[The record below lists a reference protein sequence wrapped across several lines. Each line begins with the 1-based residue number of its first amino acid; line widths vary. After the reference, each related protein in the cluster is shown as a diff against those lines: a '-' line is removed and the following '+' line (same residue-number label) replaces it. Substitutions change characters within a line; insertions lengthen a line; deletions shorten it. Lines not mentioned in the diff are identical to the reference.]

1 MSITLGRRIL
11 LSMGC
16 LALIERCLTDRIVE
30 LNPPKIMRHL
40 RLLLLLLLALPQ
52 TGLAQEEGFS
62 DLPADHYAFEAVNF
76 LRGQGIISGYDDG
89 TFRPN
94 NPVNRA
100 EALKIIVAPLV
111 TDLQLDQAKLANTVY
126 SDVNNDDWYKP
137 YVELARAAGIVDG
150 PPKKEKFNGGNSVI
164 KVEFMKMVQEAFGAD
179 PMSSFSEIVLP
190 LSQDVT
196 NTDEWYYP
204 YMRYGI
210 TSSMTMIS
218 ADGFLSPAKQLSRA
232 ETAVILYRYIM
243 YEQNRRTQA
252 LLSEAESEI
261 LITLAFL
268 EQNNIVEAE
277 YSSARALLASR
288 GAHAA
293 RPDEGVVQ
301 GAVKITEA
309 FRSLVRGYRA
319 GTNKDFDETI
329 RLAGESWNLAELAK
343 KKDADL
349 ASIADQVQAISK
361 AMADS
366 ARAEQATAPTEVE

>member
-1 MSITLGRRIL
+1 
-11 LSMGC
+11 
-16 LALIERCLTDRIVE
+16 LIEGSLTDRIGKP
-30 LNPPKIMRHL
+30 NPPITMRHL
-40 RLLLLLLLALPQ
+40 PLLILTLIVVPQ
-52 TGLAQEEGFS
+52 TGAAQEQAFS
-62 DLPADHYAFEAVNF
+62 DLPADHYAFEAVTF
-76 LRGQGIISGYDDG
+76 LKSEGIISGYDDG
-89 TFRPN
+89 TFRPS

-111 TDLQLDQAKLANTVY
+111 TDVQLDQAKLANTVFL
-126 SDVNNDDWYKP
+126 DINNDDWYKP
-137 YVELARAAGIVDG
+137 YVELARASGIVDG

-179 PMSSFSEIVLP
+179 PQTSFSEIKIP

-210 TSSMTMIS
+210 TSSMIMIS
-218 ADGFLSPAKQLSRA
+218 GDGMLSPAKELTRA

-243 YEQNRRTQA
+243 YENNRRTQA

-268 EQNNIVEAE
+268 EQNDIVEAE
-277 YSSARALLASR
+277 YSSARALLAAR

-301 GAVKITEA
+301 GAVKITEG

-319 GTNKDFDETI
+319 GVSKNFDETI
-329 RLAGESWNLAELAK
+329 RLAGESWNLAELAR
-343 KKDADL
+343 KKDGDL
-349 ASIADQVQAISK
+349 SSIADQVQTISK

-366 ARAEQATAPTEVE
+366 ARAQQSSPPVEGE

>member
-1 MSITLGRRIL
+1 MRHFRL
-11 LSMGC
+11 LI
-16 LALIERCLTDRIVE
+16 LALLF
-30 LNPPKIMRHL
+30 
-40 RLLLLLLLALPQ
+40 APQ
-52 TGLAQEEGFS
+52 TIIAQEVSFS
-62 DLPADHYAFEAVNF
+62 DLPADHYAHEAVTY
-76 LRGQGIISGYDDG
+76 LRSQGIISGYDDG

-94 NPVNRA
+94 NLVNRA

-111 TDLQLDQAKLANTVY
+111 TDVQLDQAKLANTVFT
-126 SDVNNDDWYKP
+126 DVNNDDWYKP

-150 PPKKEKFNGGNSVI
+150 PPKKEVFNGGNPVI

-179 PMSSFSEIVLP
+179 PKVSFSEIKLP

-204 YMRYGI
+204 YMRFGI

-218 ADGFLSPAKQLSRA
+218 ADGILSPAKQLTRA

-243 YEQNRRTQA
+243 YGQNRRTQA

-268 EQNNIVEAE
+268 EQNDIVEAE
-277 YSSARALLASR
+277 YSSARALLAAR
-288 GAHAA
+288 GAHSA

-319 GTNKDFDETI
+319 GTNKNFEETI
-329 RLAGESWNLAELAK
+329 RLAGEAWNLSDLAK

-349 ASIADQVQAISK
+349 SSISEQVQAISK

-366 ARAEQATAPTEVE
+366 ARKEQENSSAKIQ

>member
-1 MSITLGRRIL
+1 VKPNPS
-11 LSMGC
+11 
-16 LALIERCLTDRIVE
+16 LI
-30 LNPPKIMRHL
+30 MHHL
-40 RLLLLLLLALPQ
+40 RLFLFALLLIPQ
-52 TGLAQEEGFS
+52 SSLAQEEVFS
-62 DLPADHYAFEAVNF
+62 DLPADHYAYEAVTY
-76 LRGQGIISGYDDG
+76 LRSQGIISGYDDG
-89 TFRPN
+89 TFRPDKA
-94 NPVNRA
+94 VNRA

-111 TDLQLDQAKLANTVY
+111 TDVQLDQAKLANTVY
-126 SDVNNDDWYKP
+126 TDIKNDDWYMP

-150 PPKKEKFNGGNSVI
+150 PPKKEVFNGGNPVI

-179 PMSSFSEIVLP
+179 PQVSFSEIKLP

-196 NTDEWYYP
+196 NTNEWYYP
-204 YMRYGI
+204 YMRFGI

-218 ADGFLSPAKQLSRA
+218 ADGMLSPAKQLTRA

-243 YEQNRRTQA
+243 YGQNRRTQA

-268 EQNNIVEAE
+268 EQNDIVEAE
-277 YSSARALLASR
+277 YSSARALLAAR

-319 GTNKDFDETI
+319 GTNKNFEETI
-329 RLAGESWNLAELAK
+329 RLATEAWNLSDLAR
-343 KKDADL
+343 KKDEDL
-349 ASIADQVQAISK
+349 ASISEQVQAISK

-366 ARAEQATAPTEVE
+366 ARKEQVNSPAEVQ

>member
-1 MSITLGRRIL
+1 
-11 LSMGC
+11 
-16 LALIERCLTDRIVE
+16 
-30 LNPPKIMRHL
+30 
-40 RLLLLLLLALPQ
+40 
-52 TGLAQEEGFS
+52 
-62 DLPADHYAFEAVNF
+62 
-76 LRGQGIISGYDDG
+76 
-89 TFRPN
+89 
-94 NPVNRA
+94 
-100 EALKIIVAPLV
+100 
-111 TDLQLDQAKLANTVY
+111 LDI
-126 SDVNNDDWYKP
+126 NNDDWYKP
-137 YVELARAAGIVDG
+137 YVELARASGIVDG

-179 PMSSFSEIVLP
+179 PQTSFSEIKIP

-210 TSSMTMIS
+210 TSSMIMIS
-218 ADGFLSPAKQLSRA
+218 GDGMLSPAKELTRA

-243 YEQNRRTQA
+243 YENNRRTQA

-268 EQNNIVEAE
+268 EQNDIVEAE
-277 YSSARALLASR
+277 YSSARALLAAR

-301 GAVKITEA
+301 GAVKITEG

-319 GTNKDFDETI
+319 GVSKNFDETI
-329 RLAGESWNLAELAK
+329 RLAGESWNLAELAR
-343 KKDADL
+343 KKDGDL
-349 ASIADQVQAISK
+349 SSIADQVQTISK

-366 ARAEQATAPTEVE
+366 ARAQQSSPPVEGE